1 MEVTLGYDGL
11 HSLAP
16 GSAWGVVEGG
26 ERGRATS
33 WTVGDTT
40 VRARRELNDVASRG
54 GDSEK
59 PWWAEQARGMR
70 CERCVVP

>member
-1 MEVTLGYDGL
+1 MEGTLSYDGL

-16 GSAWGVVEGG
+16 GSAWCGVDGG

-33 WTVGDTT
+33 WTVRDTI
-40 VRARRELNDVASRG
+40 VRARHELNDVASRG

-59 PWWAEQARGMR
+59 PWWAEQAR
-70 CERCVVP
+70 E